1 MALKRP
7 FSELDWQLT
16 PEPVRQYIMAL
27 ERTLFDM
34 QQRIAAHEKRLEK
47 LEVRTR
53 KNSHNSSKPPS
64 SDPPFS
70 RKKRK
75 QKKSKKA
82 KGGQKGH
89 EPHQQQMLDP
99 NESHWLMPSAAHAG
113 IQHSIKKTCSRFTS
127 ISISNFPKS
136 KMQVS
141 HYILQQCDCPNC
153 GKTVKATLPSDVS
166 TGYGPR
172 FTALIGELSG
182 IKAMSSNDVKQ
193 LCESVLGIPIAT
205 GTIQKIVDRTSN
217 ALLPVYEHIGRIA
230 RRFWCNYIDET
241 SWFKENDLHWLWAMV
256 NERVAFYR
264 IDPHRSKEA
273 FEKLVRDWDGIL
285 VSDGYGLYR
294 KWVNRQTCLAHL
306 IRKADALAE
315 RKKNRSSPLR
325 RNRRRLAEATGIV
338 CQRASRPENSG
349 RIFIRSFCSPSP
361 YGKTIKP
368 MPANWPGRSF
378 GKWTVCGPFSITKAL
393 TPPITAPNGP
403 CVLVCCGE
411 NAAWA
416 RKAKKATDGWNGS
429 CRYEGNLPPKC
440 KTDIPVSR
448 RMYYFLFSK
457 VDAQSFLD
465 LTQTGISRERQKR
478 WWL

>member
-34 QQRIAAHEKRLEK
+34 KQRIAAHEQRLEK

-64 SDPPFS
+64 SDPPFN
-70 RKKRK
+70 RQKRK
-75 QKKSKKA
+75 QKKSKRS

-89 EPHQQQMLDP
+89 KANQRQMLNP
-99 NESHWLMPSAAHAG
+99 TESHWLVPERCSCG
-113 IQHSIKKTCSRFTS
+113 HSQFD
-127 ISISNFPKS
+127 PQ
-136 KMQVS
+136 KMQPFYVHQHIELPNVEMQIS

-153 GKTVKATLPSDVS
+153 GGTVKSTLPCDVS

-172 FTALIGELSG
+172 FTALVGELSG
-182 IKAMSSNDVKQ
+182 IKAMSRNDVKQ
-193 LCESVLGIPIAT
+193 LCESVLGIGIAT
-205 GTIQKIVDRTSN
+205 GTIQKLVDRTSN
-217 ALLPVYEHIGRIA
+217 ALLPVYDHIGRIA

-315 RKKNRSSPLR
+315 RKKTDLRRFGEVIAAWLRQLVSFAKEPPDPKTWSDFYTFFLFTVSAWEKDKTDAGRLARQIVREIDSLWTFLDYHGVDPTNNRAERALRFGVLWRKRSLGTQSEKGNRWVERILSLKETCRLNSKPTFPFLVECVASYFRSS
-325 RNRRRLAEATGIV
+325 N
-338 CQRASRPENSG
+338 
-349 RIFIRSFCSPSP
+349 
-361 YGKTIKP
+361 
-368 MPANWPGRSF
+368 
-378 GKWTVCGPFSITKAL
+378 
-393 TPPITAPNGP
+393 PN
-403 CVLVCCGE
+403 LS
-411 NAAWA
+411 W
-416 RKAKKATDGWNGS
+416 
-429 CRYEGNLPPKC
+429 
-440 KTDIPVSR
+440 I
-448 RMYYFLFSK
+448 
-457 VDAQSFLD
+457 
-465 LTQTGISRERQKR
+465 
-478 WWL
+478 

>member
-16 PEPVRQYIMAL
+16 PEPVRHYIMAL
-27 ERTLFDM
+27 EQTLSRYGTAD
-34 QQRIAAHEKRLEK
+34 RSPRKALEK

-70 RKKRK
+70 RKKRTR
-75 QKKSKKA
+75 KKSKKA

-89 EPHQQQMLDP
+89 EPHQQQMLEP
-99 NESHWLMPSAAHAG
+99 NESHWLMPNAAHAG
-113 IQHSIKKTCSRFTS
+113 MRCSIKTHAAVLCPSAYRLPE
-127 ISISNFPKS
+127 IE
-136 KMQVS
+136 MQVS

-182 IKAMSSNDVKQ
+182 IKAMSRNDVKQ

-241 SWFKENDLHWLWAMV
+241 SWFKQNDLHWLWAMV

-264 IDPHRSKEA
+264 IDPHRSK
-273 FEKLVRDWDGIL
+273 G
-285 VSDGYGLYR
+285 GLR
-294 KWVNRQTCLAHL
+294 KIGPGL
-306 IRKADALAE
+306 
-315 RKKNRSSPLR
+315 
-325 RNRRRLAEATGIV
+325 
-338 CQRASRPENSG
+338 G
-349 RIFIRSFCSPSP
+349 RH
-361 YGKTIKP
+361 
-368 MPANWPGRSF
+368 PG
-378 GKWTVCGPFSITKAL
+378 
-393 TPPITAPNGP
+393 
-403 CVLVCCGE
+403 
-411 NAAWA
+411 
-416 RKAKKATDGWNGS
+416 
-429 CRYEGNLPPKC
+429 
-440 KTDIPVSR
+440 
-448 RMYYFLFSK
+448 
-457 VDAQSFLD
+457 Q
-465 LTQTGISRERQKR
+465 
-478 WWL
+478 

>member
-16 PEPVRQYIMAL
+16 PEPVRHYIMAL

-34 QQRIAAHEKRLEK
+34 QQRIVAHEKRLEK

-70 RKKRK
+70 RKKRTR
-75 QKKSKKA
+75 KKSKKA

-99 NESHWLMPSAAHAG
+99 NESHWLIPKRCSCGHAVFDQKNMQPFYVH
-113 IQHSIKKTCSRFTS
+113 QHIELPE
-127 ISISNFPKS
+127 ID
-136 KMQVS
+136 MQVS

-172 FTALIGELSG
+172 FTALIGEFSG
-182 IKAMSSNDVKQ
+182 IKAMSRNDVKQ

-241 SWFKENDLHWLWAMV
+241 SWFK
-256 NERVAFYR
+256 
-264 IDPHRSKEA
+264 
-273 FEKLVRDWDGIL
+273 
-285 VSDGYGLYR
+285 
-294 KWVNRQTCLAHL
+294 
-306 IRKADALAE
+306 
-315 RKKNRSSPLR
+315 
-325 RNRRRLAEATGIV
+325 
-338 CQRASRPENSG
+338 
-349 RIFIRSFCSPSP
+349 
-361 YGKTIKP
+361 KTICT
-368 MPANWPGRSF
+368 G
-378 GKWTVCGPFSITKAL
+378 CGPWSTNGWHFIASTRTDPRRPSKNWSGIGTASWSVTVTDCTGNGL
-393 TPPITAPNGP
+393 TVRPAWPI
-403 CVLVCCGE
+403 
-411 NAAWA
+411 
-416 RKAKKATDGWNGS
+416 
-429 CRYEGNLPPKC
+429 
-440 KTDIPVSR
+440 
-448 RMYYFLFSK
+448 
-457 VDAQSFLD
+457 
-465 LTQTGISRERQKR
+465 
-478 WWL
+478 

>member
-34 QQRIAAHEKRLEK
+34 GQRIAAHEQRLEK

-70 RKKRK
+70 RQKRK
-75 QKKSKKA
+75 QKKSKRS

-89 EPHQQQMLDP
+89 KANQQQMLDP
-99 NESHWLMPSAAHAG
+99 TESHWLMPKLCSCGHTAFDQERMQPFYVH
-113 IQHSIKKTCSRFTS
+113 QHIELPE
-127 ISISNFPKS
+127 IE
-136 KMQVS
+136 MQVG
-141 HYILQQCDCPNC
+141 HYILQQCECPNC
-153 GKTVKATLPSDVS
+153 GRTVKATLPSDVS

-172 FTALIGELSG
+172 FTAFIGELSG
-182 IKAMSSNDVKQ
+182 IKAMSRNDVKQ
-193 LCESVLGIPIAT
+193 LCESVLGIGIAT
-205 GTIQKIVDRTSN
+205 GTIQKLVDRTSN
-217 ALLPVYEHIGRIA
+217 ALLPVYDRIGRIA

-294 KWVNRQTCLAHL
+294 KWVTRQTCLAHL

-315 RKKNRSSPLR
+315 RKKTDLR
-325 RNRRRLAEATGIV
+325 RFGEVIAAWLRQLVSFAKEPPDPKTWSDFYTFFLFTVSVWEKDRTDAGRLARQIV
-338 CQRASRPENSG
+338 REMDSL
-349 RIFIRSFCSPSP
+349 
-361 YGKTIKP
+361 
-368 MPANWPGRSF
+368 
-378 GKWTVCGPFSITKAL
+378 WT
-393 TPPITAPNGP
+393 
-403 CVLVCCGE
+403 
-411 NAAWA
+411 
-416 RKAKKATDGWNGS
+416 
-429 CRYEGNLPPKC
+429 
-440 KTDIPVSR
+440 
-448 RMYYFLFSK
+448 
-457 VDAQSFLD
+457 FLD
-465 LTQTGISRERQKR
+465 YNGVEPDQ
-478 WWL
+478 